1 MCELKALNNYQT
13 SQELMMD
20 LNRCLVNC
28 PSRGTLLSSPADCPM
43 YKQALNRNLELL
55 QQEEAVPKV
64 KKKEISPELIT
75 IVKRR

>member
-1 MCELKALNNYQT
+1 
-13 SQELMMD
+13 
-20 LNRCLVNC
+20 
-28 PSRGTLLSSPADCPM
+28 M